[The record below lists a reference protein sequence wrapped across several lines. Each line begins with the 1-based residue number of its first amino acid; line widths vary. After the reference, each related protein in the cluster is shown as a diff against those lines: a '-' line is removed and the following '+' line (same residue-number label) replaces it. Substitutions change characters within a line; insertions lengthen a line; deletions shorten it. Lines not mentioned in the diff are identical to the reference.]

1 MRAPSFSQSLTDQPI
16 TGPAMQQVN
25 RGRRVRWIRG
35 RVADGEEAAAVWC
48 AVDRCG
54 LSTYGEVAG
63 HVAEH
68 LFRHDHSRAGWL
80 GDIGLLYPWYLRHAC
95 QVLEQFDGALVQIDS
110 VSPIVLGADP
120 CP

>member
-1 MRAPSFSQSLTDQPI
+1 MRAPSFSRSLAGGPS
-16 TGPAMQQVN
+16 TGPALRRVN
-25 RGRRVRWIRG
+25 RDRRVRLIRG

-48 AVDRCG
+48 AVHRCG

-80 GDIGLLYPWYLRHAC
+80 GDIGLLYPWYRQHAC
-95 QVLEQFDGALVQIDS
+95 QVLEQLDGTLVQIDS
-110 VSPIVLGADP
+110 V
-120 CP
+120 